1 MSGSLVPTS
10 NRLMRST
17 VEKRFTGVCGGIGEY
32 YGIDPTIVRIA
43 FVILA
48 IGGGTG
54 FLIYPL
60 LWLIM
65 PVRTGGA
72 PSLPAQPA
80 VQPGPNARFDPMTGR
95 PIAAEAPR
103 FDPYTGQ
110 PLPAETAIPITNAGS
125 GAAPVAPY
133 RERRRR
139 FLGVALAGLAA
150 IMILQAISNLGPV
163 LVPALLILGGFMLL
177 RRA

>member
-1 MSGSLVPTS
+1 MSGSLVPMS

-17 VEKRFTGVCGGIGEY
+17 VEKRFTGVCGGIAEY
-32 YGIDPTIVRIA
+32 YGIDPTIVRIV
-43 FVILA
+43 FVVLA
-48 IGGGTG
+48 LGGGTG
-54 FLIYPL
+54 FVLYPL

-65 PVRTGGA
+65 PIRTGA
-72 PSLPAQPA
+72 PGLPVQPV
-80 VQPGPNARFDPMTGR
+80 VQPGPAARFDPMTGR
-95 PIAAEAPR
+95 PIADAPR

-125 GAAPVAPY
+125 GANPAVPY
-133 RERRRR
+133 QERRRR

-150 IMILQAISNLGPV
+150 IMILQAVAHIGPV
-163 LVPALLILGGFMLL
+163 LVPALLILGGLMLF

>member
-1 MSGSLVPTS
+1 MSGSLVPMS
-10 NRLMRST
+10 NRLMRSN
-17 VEKRFTGVCGGIGEY
+17 VEKRFTGVCGGIAEY
-32 YGIDPTIVRIA
+32 YGIDPTIVRIV
-43 FVILA
+43 FVVLA

-80 VQPGPNARFDPMTGR
+80 VQPGPGARFDPMTGR

-110 PLPAETAIPITNAGS
+110 PLPAETAIPITNAGA
-125 GAAPVAPY
+125 AAPTLPY
-133 RERRRR
+133 QERRRR
-139 FLGVALAGLAA
+139 FVGVALAGLAA
-150 IMILQAISNLGPV
+150 IMILNAVSSLGPI

-177 RRA
+177 RRG